1 MKTEDLLTDS
11 RSSKQVCET
20 PKKQLFKPVEENK
33 NATPSSKAKA
43 QSKVM
48 VNYFAKPK
56 LEEKKAEE
64 QAALLEVTV
73 APVEQPVQQL
83 TEA

>member
-1 MKTEDLLTDS
+1 LLTDS

-33 NATPSSKAKA
+33 NAPPSSKAKPM
-43 QSKVM
+43 SKVN

-56 LEEKKAEE
+56 LEESKA
-64 QAALLEVTV
+64 
-73 APVEQPVQQL
+73 
-83 TEA
+83 